1 MISIRS
7 SRPDVFSVKDVLKID
22 VLKWDFNKVAKQHE
36 CSPVNLLHIFRI
48 LFSKNTSGWLLS
60 VFMFDFIREL
70 KLLNLVEQRYNQKIW
85 NLYFYL
91 RKSGHWCKEES
102 YFCIVTFIAC
112 IISTIIMCYRTDPF
126 LVYPS
131 NFHWPITYVTVY
143 LFILI
148 SYEK

>member
-48 LFSKNTSGWLLS
+48 PFSKNTSGWLLS

-70 KLLNLVEQRYNQKIW
+70 KLLNLVEQRYNQKI
-85 NLYFYL
+85 
-91 RKSGHWCKEES
+91 
-102 YFCIVTFIAC
+102 
-112 IISTIIMCYRTDPF
+112 
-126 LVYPS
+126 
-131 NFHWPITYVTVY
+131 
-143 LFILI
+143 
-148 SYEK
+148 